1 MGNEIKKI
9 GIVTWF
15 ESENMGTNL
24 QAYALYEKLHN
35 LGYNVSLISY
45 FRYRSWGLSSQVKNL
60 LEKLGVLNFLRMNF
74 GNAVSRKRKIR
85 IYKFLHKNVK
95 IERIYSRRQYL
106 SLLERF
112 NIFIS
117 GSDQIWNPNCLDS
130 FYLLDFAID
139 KKKIAYASSI
149 GVSAFPEDMKNVYS
163 KYLGSYSY
171 IGLRETVGVNMV
183 NELLGIN
190 KAIKVV
196 DPTFLLSS
204 HEWRKLAKLSR
215 LEYKCD
221 FLFCYFIGN
230 RKEYECYLKNIYSKF
245 KYSKI
250 IVFCSM
256 ENSETKFKSIPNIIY
271 LKDSGMEDFV
281 YLINQA
287 KIVCTDSF
295 HATAISINLK
305 KDFVEFLRFDDMDNK
320 SQNSRIIDLLGR
332 YKLTDRIYSPSNIEW
347 VNAINYQDKL
357 EVLHHDIDA
366 SVMFLQQAII
376 DEK

>member
-163 KYLGSYSY
+163 L
-171 IGLRETVGVNMV
+171 
-183 NELLGIN
+183 
-190 KAIKVV
+190 
-196 DPTFLLSS
+196 
-204 HEWRKLAKLSR
+204 
-215 LEYKCD
+215 
-221 FLFCYFIGN
+221 
-230 RKEYECYLKNIYSKF
+230 
-245 KYSKI
+245 
-250 IVFCSM
+250 
-256 ENSETKFKSIPNIIY
+256 NS
-271 LKDSGMEDFV
+271 
-281 YLINQA
+281 
-287 KIVCTDSF
+287 
-295 HATAISINLK
+295 ATL
-305 KDFVEFLRFDDMDNK
+305 
-320 SQNSRIIDLLGR
+320 
-332 YKLTDRIYSPSNIEW
+332 
-347 VNAINYQDKL
+347 
-357 EVLHHDIDA
+357 
-366 SVMFLQQAII
+366 
-376 DEK
+376 